1 MKTQCRI
8 KKRKKQHVNVHLNSS
23 LACRTSIH
31 EQVMKEEQG
40 GLPRIIGR
48 NSDENQPHLSCPQQA
63 VQVLRWNNVALTSVK
78 TTQASENGDS
88 ARAAAAQHFQGLVW
102 PWQSSVAGVG
112 GDALASLPETLGP
125 SLMNRQKHHCV
136 LLRFLTD
143 FEMAH
148 RRAPRI
154 RVPVSKQISRA
165 KRKEEEGSWRT
176 KCLRYSF
183 HLEPKY
189 IWWWLFL
196 NRP

>member
-1 MKTQCRI
+1 MPNKHPWTRSE
-8 KKRKKQHVNVHLNSS
+8 R
-23 LACRTSIH
+23 RTRWTATH
-31 EQVMKEEQG
+31 N
-40 GLPRIIGR
+40 R
-48 NSDENQPHLSCPQQA
+48 PQQRRETA
-63 VQVLRWNNVALTSVK
+63 SPLLSTAGCAGLAARQVLKWNNVALTSVK
-78 TTQASENGDS
+78 TTQPSENGDS

-143 FEMAH
+143 FETAH

-165 KRKEEEGSWRT
+165 KRKEEEGSRRT